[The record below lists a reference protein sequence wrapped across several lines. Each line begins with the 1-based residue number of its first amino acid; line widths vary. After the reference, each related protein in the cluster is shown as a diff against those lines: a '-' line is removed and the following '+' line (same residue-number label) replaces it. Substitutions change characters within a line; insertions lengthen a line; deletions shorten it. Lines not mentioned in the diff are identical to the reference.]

1 MKYRLPG
8 IALLR
13 TFEAAARHLSFKKA
27 AEELHVTPAAV
38 SQQIKALEDWLGVPL
53 FRRMTRALELTKQGT
68 AMLPKVCEGFECFAA
83 AIEATRERASVPLT
97 VIAPPSFASHWL
109 VPRLPHFSAAHPDIE
124 LRLASTAD
132 TIHRRGEAAVLEKDG
147 GDSRDP
153 RSEVAILYGQ
163 GDYPGYRVERVFTPD
178 YVPVCVPSLPGLAA
192 LTAPHELGHFTL
204 IHDETLHEQERG
216 GRSRSGWGQWLRRAG
231 VTGVDASRGPHFSN
245 AVLAIDAAL
254 AGQGIA
260 LASKPLV
267 EAHVAA
273 GSLVIPFDLA
283 LPSPLSY
290 FLVMRESISLR
301 PAIEAFR
308 TWLLAEAA
316 DTDETT
322 D

>member
-8 IALLR
+8 LALLR
-13 TFEAAARHLSFKKA
+13 TFEAAARRLSFKKA

-53 FRRMTRALELTKQGT
+53 FRRMTRALELTEQGA
-68 AMLPKVCEGFECFAA
+68 AMLPKVREGFECFDAA
-83 AIEATRERASVPLT
+83 VEATRERAAVPLT

-109 VPRLPHFSAAHPDIE
+109 VPRLARFSGAHPDIE

-132 TIHRRGEAAVLEKDG
+132 TIHRRGEAAVLEKDD
-147 GDSRDP
+147 DSRDP
-153 RSEVAILYGQ
+153 SSKVAILYGQ

-178 YVPVCVPSLPGLAA
+178 YVPVCAPSLPGLAA
-192 LTAPHELGHFTL
+192 LTAPRELRRFTL
-204 IHDETLHEQERG
+204 IHDETLHEQVHG

-231 VTGVDASRGPHFSN
+231 VSGVDASRGPRFSN

-267 EAHVAA
+267 EARVAN

-283 LPSPLSY
+283 LPSALSY
-290 FLVMRESISLR
+290 FLVMRESISHR

-308 TWLLAEAA
+308 AWLLAEAA
-316 DTDETT
+316 DTGGTT